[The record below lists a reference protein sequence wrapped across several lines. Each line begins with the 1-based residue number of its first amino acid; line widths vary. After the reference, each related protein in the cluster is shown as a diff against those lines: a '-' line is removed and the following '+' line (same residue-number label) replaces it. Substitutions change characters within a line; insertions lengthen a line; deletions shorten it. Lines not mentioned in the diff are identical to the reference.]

1 METEPKS
8 AMCICNEAPLLA
20 AMALEVPFLLIGAL
34 RWRNPVPRPGVVL
47 AALLAATATTMIAS
61 MTTLALALDASQ
73 VIRAYRTLAVAGAAL
88 AVLVHVAARRP
99 RPRPSAPIAT
109 ARALTRCRPS

>member
-1 METEPKS
+1 METESKS
-8 AMCICNEAPLLA
+8 AMCMCDEAPLLA

-47 AALLAATATTMIAS
+47 AALLTATAATMIAS
-61 MTTLALALDASQ
+61 MITLTLGRDASL
-73 VIRAYRTLAVAGAAL
+73 VIRAYRTLALAGAAL

-99 RPRPSAPIAT
+99 RPRASEPIAT
-109 ARALTRCRPS
+109 ARAITRCRPS

>member
-1 METEPKS
+1 
-8 AMCICNEAPLLA
+8 MCDGVPLLA
-20 AMALEVPFLLIGAL
+20 VMALEVPVLLIGSL

-61 MTTLALALDASQ
+61 TISLALGRDAPM
-73 VIRAYRTLAVAGAAL
+73 VIRAYRTLALAGATL

-99 RPRPSAPIAT
+99 RPRASEPIAR
-109 ARALTRCRPS
+109 ARAITQRRPS